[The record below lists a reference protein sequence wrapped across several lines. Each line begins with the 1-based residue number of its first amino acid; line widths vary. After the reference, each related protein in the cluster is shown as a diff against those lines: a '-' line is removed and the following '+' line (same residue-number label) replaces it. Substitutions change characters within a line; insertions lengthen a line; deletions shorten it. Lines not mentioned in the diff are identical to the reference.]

1 MRKYEND
8 VLFLSWHL
16 AILMKDRAQDEW
28 YTVVVDRC
36 NLLKSFVA
44 GNFVVEVLGIDEWIS
59 YLLCTGAGN
68 GMKAGLPFFQSLPHP
83 MSYI

>member
-44 GNFVVEVLGIDEWIS
+44 GDFVVEVLGIDEWIS

-68 GMKAGLPFFQSLPHP
+68 GMKVRLPFFQSLPHS